1 MTPKQLPN
9 EIANLINER
18 ISDEYVAH
26 YFYRQASNFCENVG
40 YLKAA
45 AYFKE
50 ESQSEL
56 SHAEG
61 LQKYLVDWNMMPVL
75 STVEPPQKVTGLVDV
90 IEKAYEMEY
99 NLYEAYDKIS
109 KEIFNMDDFCTFDF
123 LQKYRNIQRESVAEY
138 STFLNR
144 LELIDKKDKNW
155 VFEFEHNNF

>member
-1 MTPKQLPN
+1 MTPKQLPK

-75 STVEPPQKVTGLVDV
+75 SPVEPPQKVTSLVDV

-99 NLYEAYDKIS
+99 NLYEAYEKIS
-109 KEIFNMDDFCTFDF
+109 KEIFNMDDICTFDF
-123 LQKYRNIQRESVAEY
+123 LQKYRLIQLQSIAEY